1 MRNKTFVAIAIF
13 IVLVAV
19 STPIAISLYL
29 AWKQSFDDQM
39 DIAALLAEDILRRND
54 ESSDQTL
61 GILTTLAAE
70 GDADPCSVEN
80 IRLMGALDLASEH
93 VQAVGYVK
101 DDRLLCSSYGH
112 HNTPL
117 GPANYIT
124 PYGTAV
130 RTLVEFPV
138 LPEKRFLI
146 STDLKSGYTVAIHHN
161 RPLDVF
167 VDEPSISVGVLSSVT
182 NSPIVSRGEFKS
194 AWIDSV
200 GQQTESRFSDGEY
213 LVVVKHSSKYAFA
226 AYVAVPATKVSD
238 GLRRLSRFLVPF
250 GLVAGALLAWMVL
263 CLAKRQL
270 ALPAVIK
277 VALKRNEFFLHYQP
291 IVDLQTGQWVGAEAL
306 IRWQRPNGEMI
317 RPDLFIA
324 VAEEVG
330 LIPRITE
337 RVISLIG
344 DDIHDLFAR
353 HPKFHIAINLSAV
366 DLQSRQTIEYLDVLH
381 KKTKA
386 GPGNLIV
393 EATER
398 GFMNV
403 GVAKEILDEV
413 RARGIEVAID
423 DFGTG
428 YSSLSYLES
437 FNLDYL
443 KIDKSFVDT
452 LGKDAATSQVVLH
465 IIDMAKSLNLKMIA
479 EGVETEAQAQLL
491 RQRGV
496 QFAQGWHFGK
506 PVPFSTLLEQLDKS
520 TASLAVTPRVDL

>member
-1 MRNKTFVAIAIF
+1 
-13 IVLVAV
+13 
-19 STPIAISLYL
+19 
-29 AWKQSFDDQM
+29 
-39 DIAALLAEDILRRND
+39 
-54 ESSDQTL
+54 
-61 GILTTLAAE
+61 
-70 GDADPCSVEN
+70 
-80 IRLMGALDLASEH
+80 
-93 VQAVGYVK
+93 
-101 DDRLLCSSYGH
+101 
-112 HNTPL
+112 
-117 GPANYIT
+117 
-124 PYGTAV
+124 
-130 RTLVEFPV
+130 
-138 LPEKRFLI
+138 
-146 STDLKSGYTVAIHHN
+146 
-161 RPLDVF
+161 
-167 VDEPSISVGVLSSVT
+167 
-182 NSPIVSRGEFKS
+182 
-194 AWIDSV
+194 
-200 GQQTESRFSDGEY
+200 
-213 LVVVKHSSKYAFA
+213 
-226 AYVAVPATKVSD
+226 
-238 GLRRLSRFLVPF
+238 
-250 GLVAGALLAWMVL
+250 
-263 CLAKRQL
+263 
-270 ALPAVIK
+270 
-277 VALKRNEFFLHYQP
+277 
-291 IVDLQTGQWVGAEAL
+291 
-306 IRWQRPNGEMI
+306 MI
-317 RPDLFIA
+317 RPDLFIT